1 VLPFNTSGGTGPQGD
16 LALNGNTL
24 YGITRN
30 GGNAGFGTVFAINT
44 DGTGYTVLHNFTST
58 PDGANPQAGLLL
70 RGNMLYGTTYYGGSS
85 GNGTVFGINTN
96 ESGYAILKSFLG
108 YPKDG
113 ANPSAGLV
121 AGSDG
126 LYGTTTRGGTN
137 NSDGTI
143 FKLTLPPPPLQVA
156 TAGGAP
162 VVFWQNDGFQRT
174 VQTTTNLKS
183 GKWTTVSNGLPLV
196 GLQITNAASQPQSFF
211 RLQ

>member
-1 VLPFNTSGGTGPQGD
+1 VFDGS
-16 LALNGNTL
+16 TL

-30 GGNAGFGTVFAINT
+30 GGTTNLGTVFKINT
-44 DGTGYTVLHNFTST
+44 DGAGYTVLHNFTDR
-58 PDGANPQAGLLL
+58 PDGANPLGGLLL
-70 RGNMLYGTTYYGGSS
+70 RGNTLYGTTYSGGSS
-85 GNGTVFGINTN
+85 RNGTVFEINTDG
-96 ESGYAILKSFLG
+96 SGYAILKSFLG
-108 YPKDG
+108 EYPKGDG

-126 LYGTTTRGGTN
+126 LYGTTVNGGTN
-137 NSDGTI
+137 NSYGTI
-143 FKLTLPPPPLQVA
+143 FKLTLPPPALQVA

-196 GLQITNAASQPQSFF
+196 GLQVTNAASQPQAFF